1 MVFYF
6 TCSDP
11 RYTIYMGRDKFE
23 NESLIAYGWPE
34 DLWFHV
40 DGHSSAHV
48 YLRLPKDEAISD
60 VPHDI
65 VVECAQLTKLNSI
78 AGCKLN
84 NVKIV
89 YCMWSNLRKTGDMA
103 TGQIG
108 FHDRSAC
115 RYITI
120 EKRINE
126 IVNRLNRTKREDHND
141 PVQLYE
147 LRKARDRVEMDAGKQ
162 AARGLFRN
170 LALEKEMERA
180 RLATRVETVYGWE
193 NVDEDELERADQEQ
207 MDRIMASMASRPT
220 RGRGVPDADLCADLF
235 GDLAEPQEPEPEN
248 DVVEGGQVELTPDE
262 LAAKAALLD
271 VGSGAGQMETLVQ
284 VAHAR
289 RAEAEAKARA
299 KAEGKARRLEA
310 DKAAA
315 SRPGA
320 RETVHARAAALTR
333 AAEARISTEP
343 PDVDF
348 NVQAQDEEMM
358 VMGSIFGEE
367 DCEVEP
373 DSRAVRLAVHGPDHS
388 GVERTVMV
396 HIRMGPAYPSH
407 APPDVYRLEG
417 VDATDVSHVE
427 DALRLVYF
435 KNQLDPNSVC
445 VMQWADWIRDE
456 YIARQ
461 MRGEGDAAPKPG
473 ARVSAPAVTKVRRE
487 DWMDFSMA
495 KGK

>member
-11 RYTIYMGRDKFE
+11 RYTIYMGRDKYE

-48 YLRLPKDEAISD
+48 YLRLPKDQAISD
-60 VPHDI
+60 VPDDI

-120 EKRINE
+120 EKRVNE
-126 IVNRLNRTKREDHND
+126 IVNRLNKTKLEDHND
-141 PVQLYE
+141 PVELYE
-147 LRKARDRVEMDAGKQ
+147 LRKARDRAEVDAGKD
-162 AARGLFRN
+162 ATRGLFRN
-170 LALEKEMERA
+170 LALEREMERA

-193 NVDEDELERADQEQ
+193 NMDEDELERADQEQ
-207 MDRIMASMASRPT
+207 MDRIMASMASLPA
-220 RGRGVPDADLCADLF
+220 RGRSVREVDLCADLF
-235 GDLAEPQEPEPEN
+235 GDLAEPREPEPEN
-248 DVVEGGQVELTPDE
+248 DVVGGGQVDLTPDE
-262 LAAKAALLD
+262 LAAKAAIIG
-271 VGSGAGQMETLVQ
+271 VGSGANQMETLVQ

-289 RAEAEAKARA
+289 RAEAEARARS
-299 KAEGKARRLEA
+299 KAEDKARRKEEA
-310 DKAAA
+310 EAATT
-315 SRPGA
+315 RPGA
-320 RETVHARAAALTR
+320 RGAAHARAAAATR
-333 AAEARISTEP
+333 AAEARVTAEP
-343 PDVDF
+343 PDVEA

-358 VMGSIFGEE
+358 VLGSIFGDQ

-373 DSRAVRLAVHGPDHS
+373 EARAVRLAVHGPDQS
-388 GVERTVMV
+388 GADRTVTV
-396 HIRMGPAYPSH
+396 HIRMVPAYPSH
-407 APPDVYRLEG
+407 TPPDCYRLEG
-417 VDATDVSHVE
+417 VDASDVAHVQ

-435 KNQLDPNSVC
+435 ENELDPNAVC

-456 YIARQ
+456 YIAKQ
-461 MRGEGDAAPKPG
+461 MRGEGGGAGNAG
-473 ARVSAPAVTKVRRE
+473 ARPGVHAKAPRE

-495 KGK
+495 KRK